1 MSVAQSRSTTE
12 IATEKPLTQLDN
24 FQSKTTTPSG
34 RFYKNGCFELHKL
47 QQGILEESKTPS
59 LLFIL
64 LLIVSSVTHIYGTNI
79 METLP

>member
-12 IATEKPLTQLDN
+12 IATEEPLTQLDN
-24 FQSKTTTPSG
+24 FQSKT
-34 RFYKNGCFELHKL
+34 GCFELHKL

-64 LLIVSSVTHIYGTNI
+64 LLMVSSVTHIYGTNI